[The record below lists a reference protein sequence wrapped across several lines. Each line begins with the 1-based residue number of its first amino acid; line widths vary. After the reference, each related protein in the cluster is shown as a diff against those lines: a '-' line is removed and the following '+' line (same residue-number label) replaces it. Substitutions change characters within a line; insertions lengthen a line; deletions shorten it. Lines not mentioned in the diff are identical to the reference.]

1 METGMLWC
9 DEDPA
14 ADLTTKIRRA
24 AAYYSDKFGL
34 KPNICYVHPSE
45 IPTKSRRASGI
56 QIRPN
61 SHLRPGHLWLGV
73 LSVSR

>member
-9 DEDPA
+9 DQDPN
-14 ADLTTKIRRA
+14 ADLATKIRRA
-24 AAYYSDKFGL
+24 ASYYSEKFGL

-45 IPTKSRRASGI
+45 ITLKGRRTSGI

-73 LSVSR
+73 LSIPR

>member
-1 METGMLWC
+1 METGMLWH

-45 IPTKSRRASGI
+45 IPTKGRRTSGI